1 MNQVPDSPYRRSV
14 LTSTGLLVLALC
26 FLAATSQA
34 GTITIEGLIKQSI
47 ADGTGPAS
55 NNFAL
60 NSIADLSPYILTLS
74 FAGSIAAPGTFHPD
88 SLSFDVASAPADES
102 AFSSITLTVT
112 LNAGFDEFSLL
123 GCLTS
128 GSACDQGNYL
138 TANFK
143 VPTASL
149 LLQNVVTTE
158 LDQPHPMDLLE
169 DDGITDIQGSIT
181 RYSNTGSAPVPEPAA
196 AGLIGAALGLMWLVG
211 RRKRRID
218 FTR

>member
-1 MNQVPDSPYRRSV
+1 M
-14 LTSTGLLVLALC
+14 
-26 FLAATSQA
+26 
-34 GTITIEGLIKQSI
+34 TIEGLIKQST

-55 NNFAL
+55 NNLGL
-60 NSIADLSPYILTLS
+60 NNIADLSPYALTLS
-74 FAGSIAAPGTFHPD
+74 FVGSIAAPGTFHPD
-88 SLSFDVASAPADES
+88 SLSFDVPSAPANES
-102 AFSSITLTVT
+102 AFSSITLTIT

-128 GSACDQGNYL
+128 GSGCALGNQL

-143 VPTASL
+143 IPTASL

-181 RYSNTGSAPVPEPAA
+181 RYSNTGSVAVPEPATA
-196 AGLIGAALGLMWLVG
+196 RLIGAALGLTWLVG
-211 RRKRRID
+211 WRKRRLD
-218 FTR
+218 FSR